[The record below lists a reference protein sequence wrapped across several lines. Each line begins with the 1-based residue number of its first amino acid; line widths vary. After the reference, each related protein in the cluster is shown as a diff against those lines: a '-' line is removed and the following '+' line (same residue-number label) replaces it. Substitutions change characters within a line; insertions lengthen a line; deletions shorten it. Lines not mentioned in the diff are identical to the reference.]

1 MAKENLY
8 DLDPLMIEGN
18 LEDWVMDKCEDWRD
32 HFESNYEQKFDE
44 YYRLWRGIWDPAD
57 KMRDSERS
65 RIISPALQQAVES
78 NVAELEEA
86 TFGRGKWFDISDD
99 MNDPNRQ
106 DVQYLRNKLTEDF
119 EKTKVRK
126 AVAECLINA
135 AVFGTGMGEIIIEEE
150 KEMKPATQPIMDGQ
164 LQAVGVSI
172 EDRVVVRLKPIMPQ
186 NFLIDPIATSVD
198 DAMGVAIDEFVSLHH
213 VQMLQEQG
221 VYRETLVGTAAPD
234 TNLEPDQDLS
244 IYTDDKVRLTKYYG
258 LVPRDLLE
266 QEVDDV
272 EGDSMY
278 VEAVV
283 VIANGG
289 TLLKAEANPY
299 MMQDRPVVAFPWD
312 VVPSRFW
319 GRGVCE
325 KGYNS
330 QKALDT
336 EIRARIDALALTIH
350 PMLAIDATRL
360 PRGAKPEI
368 RPGKM
373 ILTNGD
379 PREVL
384 QPFNFGQVGQVTFA
398 QAAALQ
404 QMVQQATGAVDSAG
418 IAGQVNGEA
427 TAAGISMSLGA
438 IIKRHK
444 RTLINFQQ
452 SFLLPFVKK
461 AAYRYMQFDPDNY
474 PVADYK
480 FNASSTLGI
489 IAREYE
495 VTQLVQLLQTMK
507 QDSPLY
513 PVLIQSIIDNM
524 NLSNREELI
533 ASLQQASQ
541 PNPQAQQMAQAAQ
554 QAQLQFQQSQTAALT
569 AQAQESQARAQK
581 YAVEA
586 QLAPQELEIEK
597 IEAITRNLREG
608 DQDDKEFERRLKV
621 AQTLLKEKEVASRA
635 NDSKRVP
642 TTSQPD
648 QRSVQ
653 RPVQPAGNF
662 GGEGQG
668 FGGPNSMSNVKKDSR
683 LERAGVSGYN
693 KPKRTPNHPK
703 EVSRS
708 GCQGRRQS

>member
-1 MAKENLY
+1 MEDNIY
-8 DLDPLMIEGN
+8 SPDPLLVQES
-18 LEDWVMDKCEDWRD
+18 LEDWVMNKCEDWRD
-32 HFESNYEQKFDE
+32 NYQSNYEEKFDE

-57 KMRDSERS
+57 TERKSERS

-78 NVAELEEA
+78 NVAEMEEA
-86 TFGRGKWFDISDD
+86 TFGRGKWFDIADD
-99 MNDPNRQ
+99 FNDKESQ
-106 DVQYLRNKLTEDF
+106 DVLYLRNKLTEDF
-119 EKTKVRK
+119 ENTKVRK

-135 AVFGTGMGEIIIEEE
+135 AVFGTGVGEIIIEEI
-150 KEMKPATQPIMDGQ
+150 KEMAPATQPIMDGQ
-164 LQAVGVSI
+164 LQAVGVNI
-172 EDRVVVRLKPIMPQ
+172 TDRVVVKLKPVMPQ
-186 NFLIDPIATSVD
+186 NFLIDPVATSIE
-198 DAMGVAIDEFVSLHH
+198 DAMGVAVDEFVGSHH
-213 VQMLQEQG
+213 VEQLQESG
-221 VYRETLVGTAAPD
+221 VYRDTYVGTAAPD
-234 TNLEPDQDLS
+234 TDLEPDQD
-244 IYTDDKVRLTKYYG
+244 ITVYGDDKVRLTKYYG
-258 LVPRDLLE
+258 LVPKHMLE
-266 QEVDDV
+266 EATDEKID
-272 EGDSMY
+272 GDAGY

-289 TLLKAEANPY
+289 VLLKAEANPY

-312 VVPSRFW
+312 VVPSMFW

-336 EIRARIDALALTIH
+336 ELRARIDALSLTIH
-350 PMLAIDATRL
+350 PMLAIDATKF

-368 RPGKM
+368 RPGKT

-384 QPFNFGQVGQVTFA
+384 QPFNFGQVGQITFA
-398 QAAALQ
+398 QAASLQ

-418 IAGQVNGEA
+418 LAGNVNGEA

-452 SFLLPFVKK
+452 SFLIPFVKK
-461 AAYRYMQFDPDNY
+461 AAHRYMQFDPENY
-474 PVADYK
+474 PVKDYK
-480 FNASSTLGI
+480 FNATSTLGI

-507 QDSPLY
+507 QDSPVY

-533 ASLQQASQ
+533 AAMQQAQQ
-541 PNPQAQQMAQAAQ
+541 PNPEAQQAAMQAQ
-554 QAQLQFQQSQTAALT
+554 QAQLALQQSQTAALS

-581 YAVEA
+581 YSVEA
-586 QLAPQELEIEK
+586 QLEPQEVEIK
-597 IEAITRNLREG
+597 RIEAITRNLAAG

-621 AQTLLKEKEVASRA
+621 AQAITKDKEVEAKINV
-635 NDSKRVP
+635 NDPARPQEPNRPS
-642 TTSQPD
+642 

-653 RPVQPAGNF
+653 GAVQPPVEPRREGSTF
-662 GGEGQG
+662 GGEPQ
-668 FGGPNSMSNVKKDSR
+668 
-683 LERAGVSGYN
+683 
-693 KPKRTPNHPK
+693 
-703 EVSRS
+703 
-708 GCQGRRQS
+708 

>member
-1 MAKENLY
+1 MADENLY

-164 LQAVGVSI
+164 LQAVGVNI

-234 TNLEPDQDLS
+234 TNLEPDQDLTL
-244 IYTDDKVRLTKYYG
+244 YTDDKVRLTKYYG

-266 QEVDDV
+266 KEVDDV

-379 PREVL
+379 PREIL

-495 VTQLVQLLQTMK
+495 VTQLVQLLQTMQ

-554 QAQLQFQQSQTAALT
+554 QAQIQFQQSQTAALA

-581 YAVEA
+581 YAIEA

-668 FGGPNSMSNVKKDSR
+668 FGGQ
-683 LERAGVSGYN
+683 
-693 KPKRTPNHPK
+693 T
-703 EVSRS
+703 
-708 GCQGRRQS
+708 Q